1 MTARII
7 NLLNS
12 SAQILIRLCWYCY
25 YYNILL
31 KKRKEIFLKIP
42 EKFNFLSDLADYPK
56 ILHESGVF
64 LLKIRSNPLQSLL

>member
-1 MTARII
+1 
-7 NLLNS
+7 
-12 SAQILIRLCWYCY
+12 
-25 YYNILL
+25 L